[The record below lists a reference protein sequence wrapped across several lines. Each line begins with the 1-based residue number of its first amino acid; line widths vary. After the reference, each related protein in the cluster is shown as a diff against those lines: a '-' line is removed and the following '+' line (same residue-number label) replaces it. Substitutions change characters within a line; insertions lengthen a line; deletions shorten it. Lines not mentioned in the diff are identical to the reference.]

1 MRRMVDCKRTVVLLT
16 KNYLENEY
24 CMGIFRMAFANSLEE
39 KLHRIIPVKFGP
51 LPPLKEMDQSLKTV
65 MESTI
70 WLEFG
75 DKLFW
80 DMLRYEMSEKSPDT
94 IIDYEMQ
101 EDSSDD
107 VLLIQEF

>member
-1 MRRMVDCKRTVVLLT
+1 MRRMVDCKCTVVLLT
-16 KNYLENEY
+16 KNYLENEF

-39 KLHRIIPVKFGP
+39 KLHQIILVKFGP

-65 MESTI
+65 MESSRC
-70 WLEFG
+70 LKFE

-80 DMLRYEMSEKSPDT
+80 DMLRYEMSEKRLDT
-94 IIDYEMQ
+94 GIDYELQ

-107 VLLIQEF
+107 VPLIQEF